1 MENLFLQSCV
11 LCHVL
16 DRLRAM
22 LDFCQNC
29 LKLPYQNYSY
39 RCITQSCV
47 YRDQKQVYCTASDWC
62 LQKLSW
68 LQFGV
73 NLLCTYN
80 VLRILDYSECGDHI
94 YIYGNYTWFNREF
107 LDEWQKAS
115 SCCVYQC
122 VRREISCSRFYSFL
136 RLKSHFRLEYYRQSK
151 LHDNKLRQHFQECC
165 FVHEFTIFNHLII
178 YVKIILTLSK
188 CTNALTTIRWFGE
201 VTSVV

>member
-1 MENLFLQSCV
+1 MGNIFNNVTLWLGRTTKIQNYKLYMNASINISYIRLIMDEQHKTDENLFLQSCV

-115 SCCVYQC
+115 
-122 VRREISCSRFYSFL
+122 RRMGISDA
-136 RLKSHFRLEYYRQSK
+136 E
-151 LHDNKLRQHFQECC
+151 
-165 FVHEFTIFNHLII
+165 
-178 YVKIILTLSK
+178 
-188 CTNALTTIRWFGE
+188 
-201 VTSVV
+201 